1 MTAPASATA
10 TTAALLVLVFGLA
23 LVARFL
29 FEQGLP
35 VGDRDLIIVGMDF
48 REGEEA
54 VAVAAVIDE
63 RRLERRFDAR
73 DLGEVDVTAKLLAV
87 GALEVEF
94 LDAIA
99 AHNDHPGLFRMG
111 RVDEHFVGHGSISL
125 DRRQSGTRATM
136 TAQVQ
141 GRRSDWC
148 GRIGPR
154 LAAAIRK
161 APKQAAPSRGTRE
174 SGGARM
180 ACAASAA

>member
-54 VAVAAVIDE
+54 VAVAAVIDK
-63 RRLERRFDAR
+63 RRLERRFDAGN
-73 DLGEVDVTAKLLAV
+73 LGEIDVTAKLLAV

-94 LDAIA
+94 HDTKTT
-99 AHNDHPGLFRMG
+99 NNNHPGLF
-111 RVDEHFVGHGSISL
+111 
-125 DRRQSGTRATM
+125 
-136 TAQVQ
+136 
-141 GRRSDWC
+141 
-148 GRIGPR
+148 
-154 LAAAIRK
+154 
-161 APKQAAPSRGTRE
+161 
-174 SGGARM
+174 
-180 ACAASAA
+180 